1 MVLNSAFFLKNIAF
15 KLVVL
20 LILNYF
26 NSKYFSHTWRVDTLL
41 RANLNDFFLLNFF
54 FFWTNVWYLP
64 KFLTVMLVSFCMS
77 LFYFVS
83 VSHTLL
89 LQLLA
94 AAACLLLSFNTV
106 SYVDYCNTLL
116 DNSRINLLLLNK
128 INRVH
133 PPLFYLGF
141 FIYVIV
147 PLFTHTRKF
156 QQNYRRYKFILHC
169 SYSFLFLSVSLY
181 LGGWWASQEG
191 SWGGWWNWDSSEV
204 FGLCLFYA
212 IVRGYHSQLHLSH
225 GSRLGFFSLIC
236 AYSLLAYYF
245 LMQLN
250 FTLVSHNFGFRK
262 KHFLFEKLLMGAVLL
277 HSLVSICRAGVS
289 QFSLRKFYFGGGS
302 GRSSHA
308 LFLIF
313 ATQLLFL
320 VALVSLVNYN
330 FYLDAAASTNV
341 SALIFTSVLIFFVGF
356 ALRWSIL
363 FVAPF
368 YAYSSQL
375 QAALSLP
382 LRSAVSDTW
391 VWQHFMPLFTIFII
405 FFYVNKAHSW
415 FSFTGYVTNKSPH
428 LHPCH
433 ASLFFSESPHIE
445 VFKKLGPPQIFKLS
459 AQGKVSYQSM
469 LTSLHAWYPVLNT
482 LDYSIPYL
490 SHIPAY
496 VCLSYLL
503 VSRIVSVL

>member
-169 SYSFLFLSVSLY
+169 S
-181 LGGWWASQEG
+181 
-191 SWGGWWNWDSSEV
+191 
-204 FGLCLFYA
+204 
-212 IVRGYHSQLHLSH
+212 
-225 GSRLGFFSLIC
+225 
-236 AYSLLAYYF
+236 
-245 LMQLN
+245 
-250 FTLVSHNFGFRK
+250 
-262 KHFLFEKLLMGAVLL
+262 
-277 HSLVSICRAGVS
+277 
-289 QFSLRKFYFGGGS
+289 
-302 GRSSHA
+302 
-308 LFLIF
+308 
-313 ATQLLFL
+313 
-320 VALVSLVNYN
+320 
-330 FYLDAAASTNV
+330 
-341 SALIFTSVLIFFVGF
+341 
-356 ALRWSIL
+356 
-363 FVAPF
+363 
-368 YAYSSQL
+368 
-375 QAALSLP
+375 
-382 LRSAVSDTW
+382 
-391 VWQHFMPLFTIFII
+391 FML
-405 FFYVNKAHSW
+405 
-415 FSFTGYVTNKSPH
+415 
-428 LHPCH
+428 
-433 ASLFFSESPHIE
+433 
-445 VFKKLGPPQIFKLS
+445 
-459 AQGKVSYQSM
+459 
-469 LTSLHAWYPVLNT
+469 
-482 LDYSIPYL
+482 
-490 SHIPAY
+490 
-496 VCLSYLL
+496 
-503 VSRIVSVL
+503 